1 MIPNVETLSSLHIS
15 FFIKLLKC
23 SIMVVTLAGYESHIT
38 FIYRFGSCVDK
49 EKRQIVNKHY
59 SSHKVEVVELIQGA
73 A

>member
-1 MIPNVETLSSLHIS
+1 
-15 FFIKLLKC
+15 
-23 SIMVVTLAGYESHIT
+23 MVVTLAGYESHIT